1 MVCLASG
8 TSGDPFEQC
17 NMRSSPSQFA
27 ALIHTYTP
35 YGTVAQSYAF
45 GSRAST
51 VSAVQSASLAG
62 LLGWHLQRSKP
73 LVQSS
78 AMHGMSSPTVNHSL
92 PLFLLSGS
100 RPRLP
105 QSPTNG
111 SSCPTRRWPAL
122 STVQSAA
129 AAASTSS
136 SKSSTDC
143 LPYRLSLML

>member
-1 MVCLASG
+1 MLQGRQG
-8 TSGDPFEQC
+8 THLSNATCEVHPL
-17 NMRSSPSQFA
+17 SFA

-35 YGTVAQSYAF
+35 YGTVAQSHAF

-136 SKSSTDC
+136 SRSSTDC